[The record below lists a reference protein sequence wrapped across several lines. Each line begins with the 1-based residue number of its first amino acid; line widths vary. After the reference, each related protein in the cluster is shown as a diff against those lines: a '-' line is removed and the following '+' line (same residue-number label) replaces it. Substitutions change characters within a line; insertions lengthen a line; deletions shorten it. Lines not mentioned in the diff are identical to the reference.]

1 MTMKSAS
8 PPAEAEHPAKQSLPK
23 EPHGQRHPR
32 GPASRTGPKRWT
44 SLNWVGL
51 GFVAPAAIYIA
62 VFHLFPVVYGFV
74 LSFTKYSPLSRGGP
88 KFTGLENYKALL
100 GDADFA
106 NALLVTGRYVLQVLP
121 LTVVIALLLALL
133 VNRPFK
139 GVGIARSA
147 LYIPHIV
154 SLTAV
159 SMVWLWMYSQNGLF
173 NDILGSLGLPDQAW
187 LLNEDTALNAAS
199 TMRIW
204 KALGSNMVLLLAGL
218 QGIPRELY
226 EASEMDGAGKWH
238 QFRYVTLPGLR
249 PVLVFVVAMDIIALS
264 QGFAEIFVLTQGGPL
279 GSTTTVNYLIYTQA
293 FQYNQLGAAS
303 AMAFVL
309 FAFIAGFSLLAI
321 RGLTGK
327 QSSR

>member
-1 MTMKSAS
+1 MTTMSDT
-8 PPAEAEHPAKQSLPK
+8 PAGDAADQSTRALTTQK
-23 EPHGQRHPR
+23 GRSGRAQRGAPR
-32 GPASRTGPKRWT
+32 KRWT
-44 SLNWVGL
+44 RLNWVGL
-51 GFVAPAAIYIA
+51 GFVAPAAIYIV
-62 VFHLFPVVYGFV
+62 VFHLIPVVYGLV
-74 LSFTKYSPLSRGGP
+74 LSFTEYSPLARGGP
-88 KFTGLENYKALL
+88 EFIGFSNYEGLLANP
-100 GDADFA
+100 DFG
-106 NALLVTGRYVLQVLP
+106 NAMLVTGRYVLQVLP
-121 LTVVIALLLALL
+121 ATVVLALILALL

-173 NDILGSLGLPDQAW
+173 NEMLGFFGLPGQSW
-187 LLNEDTALNAAS
+187 LLDQDAALNAAS
-199 TMRIW
+199 AMRIW

-218 QGIPRELY
+218 QAIPRELY
-226 EASEMDGAGKWH
+226 EAAEMDGASKWN

-264 QGFAEIFVLTQGGPL
+264 QSFAEIFVLTGGGPL

-293 FQYNQLGAAS
+293 FQYNQFGSAS

-309 FAFIAGFSLLAI
+309 FAFIAGFSLLAV

-327 QSSR
+327 QTSR